1 MIPGVSGLGFGVAV
15 SRCNIGLLLILM
27 GLRSFRFRDLRVVV
41 QRCYDV
47 DWVVELSI

>member
-1 MIPGVSGLGFGVAV
+1 MIAGVSGLGFGVAV

-27 GLRSFRFRDLRVVV
+27 VV
-41 QRCYDV
+41 QRGYDV